1 MESFCIFDFQNT
13 HVEKA
18 GQELQFPFYSSINQD
33 SEDTV
38 LSVIELGAVKSQVFQ
53 S

>member
-18 GQELQFPFYSSINQD
+18 GQELNSHFTDQQVKTLRIQFCY
-33 SEDTV
+33 
-38 LSVIELGAVKSQVFQ
+38 LVIELATVKSQVL
-53 S
+53 